1 MPRLLFTAALLLVS
15 AAPTLAQA
23 APGDS
28 SSTPP
33 TTASVAT
40 DARAAA
46 AVDTSRVSADAPSVL
61 TLESALAEA
70 QQNNRLIKISNQNV
84 LFANDEILAARTQRY
99 PHFDVNIS
107 GSYLLTA
114 VHVHI
119 PEGVFGKVGTE
130 PVPSTNSVITT
141 SPSASALSFIQVQQP
156 LTKLYDVHLNV
167 QLLKV
172 GKQLSQEELRQQR
185 QEITNSVKSAYY
197 SLLQSQSALQAAQ
210 ENVQA
215 LNVVD
220 RTTEQYVQQKAALPY
235 QGAGVKVQ
243 LAQAELQVTT
253 LEDTIET
260 QKENLNNLMGRD
272 IREDFQLSGVPDA
285 LPEEQNLEL
294 ARQTALGSRT
304 EIRQAQFK
312 IDQALYAR
320 RLQKA
325 QYIPEIGIQYL
336 FFSPFTV
343 SGLPTN
349 VNSLGIHLKWD
360 IYDWGQK
367 RHLLD
372 EKDRNIEQ
380 SHLNLTET
388 QSQVVIDLDNRFR
401 KLREAR
407 ASLKVAQ
414 LGEDAEKQKLQVVL
428 EQYKEKA
435 ALLSTLQTE
444 QSNMAQTSAQ
454 YQQALSNFWTARAE
468 FEKALGED

>member
-1 MPRLLFTAALLLVS
+1 M
-15 AAPTLAQA
+15 
-23 APGDS
+23 
-28 SSTPP
+28 
-33 TTASVAT
+33 
-40 DARAAA
+40 
-46 AVDTSRVSADAPSVL
+46 L
-61 TLESALAEA
+61 TLESAIAEA

-84 LFANDEILAARTQRY
+84 LFANDEILAARTQSY
-99 PHFDVNIS
+99 PHFNVHIS
-107 GSYLLTA
+107 GSSLLTA
-114 VHVHI
+114 VHINI
-119 PEGVFGKVGTE
+119 PEGVFGKVGTT

-141 SPSASALSFIQVQQP
+141 GPRLSAMSYVEVVQP

-172 GKQLSQEELRQQR
+172 GKQPSQEELRQQR

-197 SLLQSQSALQAAQ
+197 SLLQAQSALEAAR
-210 ENVQA
+210 ESVQA
-215 LNVVD
+215 LREVD
-220 RTTEQYVQQKAALPY
+220 RTTEEYVRQKAALGY
-235 QGAGVKVQ
+235 QSAGVKVQ

-272 IREDFQLSGVPDA
+272 IREDFRLSGVPDA

-312 IDQALYAR
+312 IDQAVYAR

-349 VNSLGIHLKWD
+349 INSLGVSLKWD
-360 IYDWGQK
+360 LYDWGQK

-380 SHLNLTET
+380 GHLNLTET
-388 QSQVVIDLDNRFR
+388 QSQVVIDLDNRF
-401 KLREAR
+401 ENCAR
-407 ASLKVAQ
+407 H
-414 LGEDAEKQKLQVVL
+414 G
-428 EQYKEKA
+428 
-435 ALLSTLQTE
+435 
-444 QSNMAQTSAQ
+444 
-454 YQQALSNFWTARAE
+454 RA
-468 FEKALGED
+468 